1 MDKIAIWI
9 IASVGGIL
17 ILFFLKIFISK
28 MKKERETHLKAAD
41 KQREEELERI
51 LLNGRIGSQH
61 KLKANP
67 IEVQYQENKSS
78 CLNNQVVHI
87 TENNELSKK
96 RYILN
101 PSNKIFIGSKAGE
114 NDIVVQDPN
123 LSGCKCK
130 IFRVENDICIN
141 NMEPCFKAFLKR
153 GQKMMD
159 IGLNTVI
166 LNSGDILILGS
177 VSFKIDFVKIKGEK

>member
-1 MDKIAIWI
+1 M
-9 IASVGGIL
+9 
-17 ILFFLKIFISK
+17 
-28 MKKERETHLKAAD
+28 
-41 KQREEELERI
+41 
-51 LLNGRIGSQH
+51 
-61 KLKANP
+61 
-67 IEVQYQENKSS
+67 
-78 CLNNQVVHI
+78 
-87 TENNELSKK
+87 
-96 RYILN
+96 N

-177 VSFKIDFVKIKGEK
+177 VSFKIDFVKIKGEKWA